1 MAEASF
7 RGGSQGHQGGDQ
19 QEGVVQDG
27 SPATVHMVSELGPP
41 VSEQAV
47 QLGLGGQQ
55 DEATDGYDGQ
65 ALSLM
70 DLTGRTGSF
79 LYMAPEVGV

>member
-1 MAEASF
+1 
-7 RGGSQGHQGGDQ
+7 
-19 QEGVVQDG
+19 
-27 SPATVHMVSELGPP
+27 MVSELGPP